1 MAPRVSAHKGGA
13 ERARAATYEAYEDAV
28 TSGAQYAE
36 FDIRRTRDGA
46 LVVYHD
52 SAVAA
57 GPAPAAGAG
66 AGPGRVSLAS
76 LDYAGLCAAAGYRVP
91 LVRDVMALL
100 ARHGLAGH
108 LDLKETGYEAEV
120 AALAIAVM
128 GPGHFVVTTLE
139 DTSVAAVKSA
149 FPQVIAAL
157 SLGRDLGGV
166 PWPQWPRIRASELAP
181 LPRIRRC
188 GADWVAVNY
197 KLARLGVTR
206 ACHRDGIGV
215 MVWTVDG
222 DGALEEFLGDDR
234 VDVVITNR
242 PRYAA
247 GRRAALRRP
256 G

>member
-13 ERARAATYEAYEDAV
+13 EHARAATYEAYADAV
-28 TSGAQYAE
+28 TSGAEFAE
-36 FDIRRTRDGA
+36 FDIRRTGDGA
-46 LVVYHD
+46 LVAWHD
-52 SAVAA
+52 AAVEVP
-57 GPAPAAGAG
+57 GT
-66 AGPGRVSLAS
+66 GRVPLAR
-76 LDYAGLCAAAGYRVP
+76 LDYPGLCAAAGYQVP
-91 LVRDVMALL
+91 LVPEVMALL
-100 ARHGLAGH
+100 ASGGVAGH

-120 AALAIAVM
+120 TELAIEAM

-139 DTSVAAVKSA
+139 DASVAAVKSA
-149 FPQVIAAL
+149 FPQVITAL
-157 SLGRDLGGV
+157 SLGRDLSGV
-166 PWPQWPRIRASELAP
+166 PWPQWPKIRASELAP
-181 LPRIRRC
+181 LSRIRRC

-197 KLARLGVTR
+197 KLARLGVIR

-222 DGALEEFLGDDR
+222 NGTLDEFLGDDR

-247 GRRAALRRP
+247 GRRALLRRP

>member
-1 MAPRVSAHKGGA
+1 MASRVSAHKGGA
-13 ERARAATYEAYEDAV
+13 EHARAATYEAYEDAV
-28 TSGAQYAE
+28 TSGAEYAE

-52 SAVAA
+52 A
-57 GPAPAAGAG
+57 AAGA
-66 AGPGRVSLAS
+66 AGPGRAALAS

-91 LVRDVMALL
+91 LAGDVMALL

-120 AALAIAVM
+120 ATMAIDAM
-128 GPGHFVVTTLE
+128 GPEAFVVTTLE
-139 DTSVAAVKSA
+139 DASVAAVKSA
-149 FPQVIAAL
+149 FPHVIAAL
-157 SLGRDLGGV
+157 SLGRDLSGV
-166 PWPQWPRIRASELAP
+166 PWPRWPGIRASELAP
-181 LPRIRRC
+181 LARVRRC

-206 ACHRDGIGV
+206 ACHRDGVGV

-222 DGALEEFLGDDR
+222 DGALDEFLGDDR

-247 GRRAALRRP
+247 GRRAELNRP
-256 G
+256 GLRSPG